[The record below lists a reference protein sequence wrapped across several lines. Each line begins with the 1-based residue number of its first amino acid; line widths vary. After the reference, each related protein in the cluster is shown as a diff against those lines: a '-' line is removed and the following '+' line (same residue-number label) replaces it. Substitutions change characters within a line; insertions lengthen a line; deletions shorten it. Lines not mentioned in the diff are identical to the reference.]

1 MNRKFSAVL
10 LLILLFTAITAS
22 ADSIVVINKT
32 GYDLY
37 YLQVSP
43 SDSDE
48 WGEDVLGDDVLLDGG
63 NIKLDIDGYDVCEL
77 DIMAVDE
84 EDDAYIIWSFD
95 SCSGSKVVFT
105 MDDLYIDDPEGGVQ
119 DFTIQNDTGFDIY
132 YIYVS
137 PDYADDW
144 EEDVLGEGEILS
156 AGDSYFISFTGYGD
170 YCSFDV
176 RLVDE
181 DGDTYTK
188 WGVDLCST
196 YTLSIS
202 LDDLDY

>member
-1 MNRKFSAVL
+1 MIKKISAAL
-10 LLILLFTAITAS
+10 LLILLFTASAAS

-63 NIKLDIDGYDVCEL
+63 NIKLDIDGYDVCDL
-77 DIMAVDE
+77 DIRAVDE

-105 MDDLYIDDPEGGVQ
+105 IDDLYVDDSESGVQ

-144 EEDVLGEGEILS
+144 EEDVLGEGEILA

-170 YCSFDV
+170 HCSFDI
-176 RLVDE
+176 RMVDE